1 MLSRRRRP
9 LSTIVSSVK
18 AIERMPGAMAE
29 RSWSPCSF
37 DVSESTLYQWVD
49 GLGAKSFFSS
59 CVGADSVRDLLL
71 SPDAAPEDCAL
82 TSERFWSSNGIADY
96 NYTPSTAGNVPGR
109 NAAAATGQGQQRQQ
123 GTPALLAAI
132 VDGALQAAS
141 TPGMLSVSVAGPRQQ
156 LAASPCRFGRPASVA
171 ASTTH
176 IVPSLLDLQQ
186 PSSWQ
191 GGSQQPLGWP
201 ASP

>member
-1 MLSRRRRP
+1 
-9 LSTIVSSVK
+9 
-18 AIERMPGAMAE
+18 MAE
-29 RSWSPCSF
+29 YAWSPCSS
-37 DVSESTLYQWVD
+37 DASESTLYQWVD
-49 GLGAKSFFSS
+49 GLGATSFLSS

-82 TSERFWSSNGIADY
+82 TGQHFCGNGMD
-96 NYTPSTAGNVPGR
+96 NHDYTPSRAGNVPGR

-123 GTPALLAAI
+123 GMPALLAAI

-141 TPGMLSVSVAGPRQQ
+141 TPGVLSVNVAGPRQQ
-156 LAASPCRFGRPASVA
+156 LATSPCRFGRPASLA
-171 ASTTH
+171 ASTTLSG
-176 IVPSLLDLQQ
+176 PSLLDLQQ